1 MSCIQKNVT
10 MVLLSL
16 AIQCKKSTVLLVP
29 VLFCRQDEEGYED
42 VEMGICMQNLNVTA
56 GDSRDEY
63 GRGRFFAVVPE
74 HMIVPDLVPEGFWI
88 FGYSYYPVE
97 TVWNHL

>member
-1 MSCIQKNVT
+1 MI
-10 MVLLSL
+10 LLG
-16 AIQCKKSTVLLVP
+16 P
-29 VLFCRQDEEGYED
+29 VLFYRQGEEGYED

-74 HMIVPDLVPEGFWI
+74 QMIVPDLVPKGFWI

-97 TVWNHL
+97 TVRSHS